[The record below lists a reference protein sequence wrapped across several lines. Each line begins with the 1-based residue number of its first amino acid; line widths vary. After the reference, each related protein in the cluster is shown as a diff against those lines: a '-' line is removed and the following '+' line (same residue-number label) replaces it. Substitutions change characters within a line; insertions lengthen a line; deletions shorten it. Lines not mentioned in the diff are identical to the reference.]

1 MNATTIALR
10 RGLAA
15 LRRGA
20 LLAVLCLIGS
30 APALAID
37 YKIVTASPRGTYIE
51 IGRDLARFVAPA
63 ADIQLESL
71 PSAGSA
77 ENVKRLRYE
86 PGVKFALVQS
96 DVYQAYVDLA
106 AAGNREARGL
116 ISPLRLIMPLY
127 NEEIYFVARSDAP
140 FDHVHQI
147 RDQRIGMGPL
157 GSGTALTSA
166 TLYRAL
172 FGTGVADDKARFLT
186 NEEALSA
193 LVTDRSLDVVIV
205 VAGQPAKVFSDM
217 KPEARS
223 LIKLLRF
230 DPKAPGGEEVL
241 KTYYA
246 ASIRQSSYPNLLTE
260 DVPSLAVKAFL
271 VTYNYEQAGTRQYL
285 ANFARSLC
293 DNFGRLQSQGH
304 PKWKEVK
311 LELPPVGRGWA
322 YYPVTSRPLQA
333 CIDGASATASAAAT
347 PTRRACTQQERILG
361 ICG

>member
-1 MNATTIALR
+1 MNATTIALG

-20 LLAVLCLIGS
+20 LLAVLGLIGS

-271 VTYNYEQAGTRQYL
+271 VTYNYEQAGTRPSL